1 NSTISGN
8 STLNGFGGGVNNADG
23 GTVTITNSTITRNNA
38 GGGGGGVQAT
48 GTVVLTST
56 IVAGNKRDLSS
67 NDVGGAVQAGSSFNL
82 IGDGGSGGLVDG
94 VGGNIVGVTNAL
106 LAPLAAYGG
115 STQTHALL
123 PGSRAL
129 NAGSGTDPDQ
139 RGVAPVG
146 TRDIGA
152 FESRGFII
160 TAESG
165 GGQSTEIGAA
175 FTNPLVVVVTSDGVP
190 VAGAEVTFT
199 GPTTGAS
206 TDPATFTA
214 VIGADGRASIAV
226 AANGVSGS
234 YIVSA
239 TAAGFL
245 GTATFALG
253 NGVIPPLPQQP
264 PPSATEPTAPVLTT
278 PAAVAGREDAAVAL
292 TIAVRPGDGSP
303 AGTVVTVDIAG
314 APVGSRFSAGVD
326 AGGGVWRVAAADL
339 AGLTFTPPAN
349 FNSTERGVIRLTLTA
364 RAAVGDRS
372 AASAPTAVALTVA
385 SVNDAPRLVSPR
397 PPTVAGGRNGSSVI
411 SLVRGRFTD
420 VDRLPRFT
428 GLAIT
433 KLTGRGQWQFLAQ
446 RARTW
451 RTIRTA
457 SSARPFLV
465 PFFARLR
472 FVPAGSGGPA
482 ATMRFRGW
490 DQTAGRQYTNFRL
503 RPAVVGGAGA
513 FSVEQTTAR
522 LRGAAA
528 RSAALQP
535 ALIDAALL
543 IDFGAN

>member
-1 NSTISGN
+1 MTII
-8 STLNGFGGGVNNADG
+8 A
-23 GTVTITNSTITRNNA
+23 STITGNNSGNVGSA
-38 GGGGGGVQAT
+38 GGGVQAT
-48 GTVVLTST
+48 GTVTLTST
-56 IVAGNKRDLSS
+56 IVAGNKRNQFA
-67 NDVGGAVQAGSSFNL
+67 NDVGGTVQAGSSFNL

-94 VGGNIVGVTNAL
+94 VGGNIVGVTDPL
-106 LAPLAAYGG
+106 LAPLGDYGG
-115 STQTHALL
+115 PTQTHALL

-129 NAGSGTDPDQ
+129 NAGSGTGPDQ

-146 TRDIGA
+146 TRDVGA
-152 FESRGFII
+152 FESRGFTI
-160 TAESG
+160 AVESG

-175 FTNPLVVVVTSDGVP
+175 FASPLVAVVTAVAAGEP
-190 VAGAEVTFT
+190 VTGAVVTFT
-199 GPTTGAS
+199 APTTGAS
-206 TDPATFTA
+206 TDPATFT
-214 VIGADGRASIAV
+214 VVVGADGRASFGV

-234 YIVSA
+234 YTVAA
-239 TAAGFL
+239 TAAGFV

-253 NGVIPPLPQQP
+253 NGVIPPLPLP
-264 PPSATEPTAPVLTT
+264 PPGSEPSAPVLTA

-292 TIAVRPGDGSP
+292 NIAVRPGDGSP
-303 AGTVVTVDIAG
+303 AGAVVTVDIAG
-314 APVGSRFSAGVD
+314 APAGSRFSAGSD

-349 FNSTERGVIRLTLTA
+349 FNSTERGVITLTVTA
-364 RAAVGDRS
+364 RAAVGDRT
-372 AASAPTAVALTVA
+372 AAAAPATLALTIRP
-385 SVNDAPRLVSPR
+385 VNDAPRLVSRR
-397 PPTVAGGRNGSSVI
+397 PPVVAAGGNGSTVI

-420 VDRLPRFT
+420 VDPRPRFT
-428 GLAIT
+428 GVAIT
-433 KLTGRGQWQFLAQ
+433 RMTGRGQWQFLAQ

-451 RTIRTA
+451 RTIRSA

-482 ATMRFRGW
+482 ATVRFRGW

-503 RPAVVGGAGA
+503 RPAAIGGIGA

-535 ALIDAALL
+535 SLVDAAMQF
-543 IDFGAN
+543 DFGAA